1 MRYHSQIGDG
11 MASESNSDRLVR
23 KIAELNVTRLEV
35 AEFLGVSERS
45 LYRWMTGQHAFPRM
59 VLIALELMETRQ

>member
-1 MRYHSQIGDG
+1 

-45 LYRWMTGQHAFPRM
+45 VYRWMTGQHAFPRM
-59 VLIALELMETRQ
+59 VLIALELMKTRQ